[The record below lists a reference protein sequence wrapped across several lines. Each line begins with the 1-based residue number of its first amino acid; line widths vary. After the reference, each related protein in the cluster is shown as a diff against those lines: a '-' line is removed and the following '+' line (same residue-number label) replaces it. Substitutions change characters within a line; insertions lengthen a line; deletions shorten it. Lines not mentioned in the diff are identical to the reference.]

1 MTAPAR
7 HVVAVGSGKGGVG
20 KSTVALNLALAL
32 GERRRVGL
40 LDADLYG
47 PDIPLMVGVR
57 RGAWR
62 EGWTLA
68 KAGGPKAQPRFSPE
82 ERFGLQI
89 ASAGFFF
96 GEDQPLGFEPRTAE
110 IFIRQLLYNVTWAEL
125 DVLVIDLPPGT
136 SAVQHLL
143 AKAVALS
150 GAVLVVTPQDVAH
163 LDARKSVQ
171 LLRSL
176 KVPILGGVEN
186 MATLVCPHCA
196 EVIPLGEV
204 AAGRS
209 IWDLGVAR
217 LGTLPFLVGHGAAA
231 DSGRPLLVD
240 QPGSATAAAYRVLAD
255 RLWEALAPG

>member
-1 MTAPAR
+1 MAPSR

-32 GERRRVGL
+32 GEQRRVGL

-68 KAGGPKAQPRFSPE
+68 KAGGIDAQPRFAPE

-110 IFIRQLLYNVTWAEL
+110 IFIRQLLYSVTWGEL

-143 AKAVALS
+143 ARAIALS

-163 LDARKSVQ
+163 LDGRKAVQ

-186 MATLVCPHCA
+186 MAALVCPHCA

-217 LGTLPFLVGHGAAA
+217 LGRLPFVVGQGDAA

-240 QPGSATAAAYRVLAD
+240 QPESATALAYRVLAD
-255 RLWEALAPG
+255 RVWEALAPG